1 VVDKDGHKS
10 DFLAHVKFSASYRC
24 VRISQSHQNQ
34 MTIEAIK
41 AHQTLTRVIYPTL
54 GKKMASFI
62 MQQ

>member
-1 VVDKDGHKS
+1 MAIIQI
-10 DFLAHVKFSASYRC
+10 FLAHVKFSASYRC

-34 MTIEAIK
+34 MTTEAIK
-41 AHQTLTRVIYPTL
+41 AHQTLTRVISV